1 MSRETKRPHYYYT
14 DPEFPPLTGSDAT
27 KRTKT
32 QHTTTPE
39 LSLAT
44 LSINEVTTTPSTTV
58 ATTTR
63 NYASIN
69 QYLRQIHIERF
80 GDPELRERW
89 WERYGDNDKE
99 QTDKEDN
106 ATAMMDI
113 TDE

>member
-14 DPEFPPLTGSDAT
+14 DPEFHLLTGADAT

-44 LSINEVTTTPSTTV
+44 LSINEATTTPSITA

-63 NYASIN
+63 NYTSIN

-89 WERYGDNDKE
+89 WERYSDDDKE
-99 QTDKEDN
+99 LADKQDTE
-106 ATAMMDI
+106 TAMMDV